1 VTLPAKRTLPPE
13 AAREREQQARSAWD
27 AVRRTDAEGSPAERL
42 ARTRYEGAAVD
53 RAMAETR
60 LPPSFDLPLTAV
72 AVGRHAWVHLPVEL
86 FATFGLRIRAAGP
99 FEAVRVVGYTDGY
112 FGYVADA
119 AAHREGVYEAGVS
132 LFGQEAGERLCDAA
146 IALVRE
152 TAAVGAAR

>member
-1 VTLPAKRTLPPE
+1 V
-13 AAREREQQARSAWD
+13 AREREEQARSAWE
-27 AVRRTDAEGSPAERL
+27 AVRRTDAAGSPAERL
-42 ARTRYEGAAVD
+42 ARTRYEGAGAD
-53 RAMAETR
+53 RAMAETQ
-60 LPPSFDLPLTAV
+60 LPPAFDLPLTVV

-99 FEAVRVVGYTDGY
+99 FDAVRVVGYTDGY

-132 LFGQEAGERLCDAA
+132 LFDPDAGNQLCDAA
-146 IALVRE
+146 VALVRE